1 MSTLLIEKRN
11 YKGYESPLLLWKYF
25 KHSDPSRFL
34 FNLNKKL
41 NFATVAAHRMVIYSM
56 PKSWIRKVK
65 FCVTSKPNWI
75 GTQKGIP
82 PVVTYHLLKAT
93 GYIINKHFVI
103 WYVGYNVKRVF
114 SPRPMVSFQV
124 ARKISTDLI
133 RTKFHPLEKIVE
145 NRFQVCLNANEI
157 LLVVQLLPEPS
168 KMILKFDFI
177 KNIYLLTCQ
186 KFMKYNL

>member
-1 MSTLLIEKRN
+1 M
-11 YKGYESPLLLWKYF
+11 G
-25 KHSDPSRFL
+25 D
-34 FNLNKKL
+34 
-41 NFATVAAHRMVIYSM
+41 
-56 PKSWIRKVK
+56 
-65 FCVTSKPNWI
+65 
-75 GTQKGIP
+75 
-82 PVVTYHLLKAT
+82 
-93 GYIINKHFVI
+93 
-103 WYVGYNVKRVF
+103 NVKRVF